1 MTFLKQTT
9 IWGAAGLVLAASGCA
24 TTNQE
29 EVRNTLYRTHQKVS
43 KLHREIS
50 PASSETASRVADVN
64 VRLDA
69 AEQQMR
75 SLQGMAQEN
84 QRSIQQLDAQLAR
97 LTENYAR
104 ATNRP
109 IPVPMTTPRTVPD
122 IAEPAQS
129 APPLPAPAPG
139 TETGPNDEMIEE
151 GGMAEPSPPPVQPA
165 DPAPSGAT
173 IEEAESAYHAGN
185 YDVAVNQA
193 AGFLQAN
200 PGSALSDKAYFIQ
213 GLSYL
218 KMGRERTDSAML
230 QRAVEAFDR
239 VVEDY
244 PRSDYM
250 ANALYNQAV
259 AYNDMGQSSRTESI
273 LRRLATEYP
282 DSSAGKK
289 AQEQLQKL
297 RTNTN

>member
-1 MTFLKQTT
+1 
-9 IWGAAGLVLAASGCA
+9 
-24 TTNQE
+24 
-29 EVRNTLYRTHQKVS
+29 
-43 KLHREIS
+43 
-50 PASSETASRVADVN
+50 VADVN

-69 AEQQMR
+69 ADQQMR
-75 SLQGMAQEN
+75 SLQGLAQEN

-104 ATNRP
+104 ATSRP
-109 IPVPMTTPRTVPD
+109 IPVPMAPPRTPAVPD
-122 IAEPAQS
+122 VPPPGEPDAPVVPEEES
-129 APPLPAPAPG
+129 AAAGGTMEDEALTDSAPAPPQPG
-139 TETGPNDEMIEE
+139 T
-151 GGMAEPSPPPVQPA
+151 
-165 DPAPSGAT
+165 PAPEGAT
-173 IEEAESAYHAGN
+173 IEEAEGAYHQGN

-193 AGFLQAN
+193 AGFLHSN
-200 PGSALSDKAYFIQ
+200 PGSALADKAYFIQ

-218 KMGRERTDSAML
+218 KMGRERSDSAML

-259 AYNDMGQSSRTESI
+259 AYNDMGQASRTESI

-297 RTNTN
+297 RNNTN